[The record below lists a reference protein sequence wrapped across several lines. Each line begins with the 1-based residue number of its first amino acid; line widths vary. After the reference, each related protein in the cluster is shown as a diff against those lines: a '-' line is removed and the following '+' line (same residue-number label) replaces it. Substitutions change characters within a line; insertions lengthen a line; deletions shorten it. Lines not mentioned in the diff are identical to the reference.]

1 MPTDRPD
8 DKKPPVQEPPKPA
21 DEGADKTIQANAQPE
36 MGPSDP
42 AGSFSTDAVPSVNVV
57 KPSANLK
64 KKLNDLPN
72 AADDPK
78 RNDIPPNLK
87 I

>member
-8 DKKPPVQEPPKPA
+8 DKKPPVQEPPKPV
-21 DEGADKTIQANAQPE
+21 DEGAEKTIHASEQPE
-36 MGPSDP
+36 IGPSDP
-42 AGSFSTDAVPSVNVV
+42 AGSFSRDVVPSVNVI

-78 RNDIPPNLK
+78 RNDVPANLK